1 MPIRPVAYQGFARG
15 LGADIV
21 KKLNALA
28 MGDVKIDLTLFLD
41 LPPEKSFLRKG
52 GRDEDDRLENEK
64 MAFHKKVY
72 EGFLSIAAEES
83 RRFVRIDA
91 SGDKDKTHAEIVR
104 VLTQRGIIPSEE
116 KY

>member
-1 MPIRPVAYQGFARG
+1 M
-15 LGADIV
+15 
-21 KKLNALA
+21 
-28 MGDVKIDLTLFLD
+28 
-41 LPPEKSFLRKG
+41 
-52 GRDEDDRLENEK
+52 
-64 MAFHKKVY
+64 
-72 EGFLSIAAEES
+72 SIAAEES

>member
-1 MPIRPVAYQGFARG
+1 MWFWLSLI
-15 LGADIV
+15 
-21 KKLNALA
+21 ALLCWS
-28 MGDVKIDLTLFLD
+28 GSDLFSKI
-41 LPPEKSFLRKG
+41 G
-52 GRDEDDRLENEK
+52 CRDEDDRLENEK